1 MGCKAFYSMED
12 PKGTLRVPSIIW
24 KTSLFFPSILSL
36 YASLF
41 AFVKAK
47 QCWFLYSKGLSLEP
61 PSCFFIYLFLIIII
75 ILAQMDKPIA
85 ERKPS
90 KILFFFKFNYFGTN
104 GQNPL
109 EKGHL
114 SRFSTQHTLN
124 TSDHYIQVTFSKCG
138 AGLGYHIA
146 LGVSFGKMPPPGAF
160 YPTHNM
166 GLMHSA

>member
-1 MGCKAFYSMED
+1 M
-12 PKGTLRVPSIIW
+12 LV
-24 KTSLFFPSILSL
+24 SLFKGAIFRTSK
-36 YASLF
+36 LF
-41 AFVKAK
+41 F
-47 QCWFLYSKGLSLEP
+47 
-61 PSCFFIYLFLIIII
+61 YLFIFNYYYYFGSNG
-75 ILAQMDKPIA
+75 QTHC
-85 ERKPS
+85 RKETFQDF
-90 KILFFFKFNYFGTN
+90 LFFFKFNYFGTN